1 MLPAA
6 ASFKK
11 QGANRGALASFLVST
26 PESGIDSI
34 AITYALLDPIMTV
47 ARPVA
52 AFVTGLCAGL
62 LENFF
67 SFDHIEVQK
76 QHSEIEGKSCS
87 GHATDLAHEPA
98 PPKGLLAKI
107 VAGVKY
113 GCDDVWGD
121 IVFWFFAG
129 LAIAG
134 VITVFMPENI
144 SEMVLG
150 GGLVSM
156 LTMLLIGMPLYICAT
171 ASTPV
176 AAALLL
182 KGASPGAVLV
192 FLLAGP
198 ATNMTSLSV
207 LTRILG
213 KKGTLRYLFVIGLSA
228 VLFGLGV
235 DWLYQFFSIEPKAI
249 IQEAHETMPYW
260 VKLIFAIMLLILSL
274 YHCVLWVKQRLNR
287 KEECTYMANFPV
299 LDPVKQHQCCD
310 KHAYRVPSKKQSD
323 QAGVH

>member
-11 QGANRGALASFLVST
+11 QGANKGAIASFLVST

-47 ARPVA
+47 VRPVA
-52 AFVTGLCAGL
+52 AFTTGIFAGV
-62 LENFF
+62 LENLF
-67 SFDHIEVQK
+67 SFDANRH
-76 QHSEIEGKSCS
+76 QHAEDMVSPHHAGCAKEHDHSADSVRPPS
-87 GHATDLAHEPA
+87 GVVSKLIA
-98 PPKGLLAKI
+98 GL
-107 VAGVKY
+107 KY
-113 GCDDVWGD
+113 GCEDVWGD
-121 IVFWFFAG
+121 IVFWFFGG
-129 LAIAG
+129 LLIAG
-134 VITVFMPENI
+134 VITVFIPENI

-198 ATNMTSLSV
+198 ATNITSLSV

-213 KKGTLRYLFVIGLSA
+213 KRGTFRYLVVIAASSI
-228 VLFGLGV
+228 LFGLGV
-235 DWLYQFFSIEPKAI
+235 DWLYSYFSIEPRAI
-249 IQEAHETMPYW
+249 IAEAREAMPYP
-260 VKLIFAIMLLILSL
+260 VKLFFTSILLLLSL
-274 YHCVLWVKQRLNR
+274 RHLISWGKSKWFY
-287 KEECTYMANFPV
+287 KENKTYLVDFPS
-299 LDPVKQHQCCD
+299 LDSMHKKPCRQEKPVHKFPAEKD
-310 KHAYRVPSKKQSD
+310 T
-323 QAGVH
+323 

>member
-1 MLPAA
+1 VLPAA

-11 QGANRGALASFLVST
+11 QGANKGALASFLVST

-34 AITYALLDPIMTV
+34 AITYALLDPIMTIV
-47 ARPVA
+47 RPVA
-52 AFVTGLCAGL
+52 AFVTGIFAGI
-62 LENFF
+62 LENTF
-67 SFDHIEVQK
+67 SFDQSRNEREEPDSTID
-76 QHSEIEGKSCS
+76 GCCS
-87 GHATDLAHEPA
+87 QNQDNNQDADARPA
-98 PPKGLLAKI
+98 GFMPKVTAGL
-107 VAGVKY
+107 KY

-129 LAIAG
+129 LLVAG
-134 VITVFMPENI
+134 IITVFIPDNI

-150 GGLVSM
+150 GGLLSM

-213 KKGTLRYLFVIGLSA
+213 KSGTVRYLLVIAFSSI
-228 VLFGLGV
+228 LFGLGV
-235 DWLYQFFSIEPKAI
+235 DWLYEFLAIEPRAI
-249 IQEAHETMPYW
+249 MQEARETMPDT
-260 VKLIFAIMLLILSL
+260 VKLLSALIILILSL
-274 YHCVLWVKQRLNR
+274 YHPLSWVKKKWNR
-287 KEECTYMANFPV
+287 KKDSNSFVTGFPS
-299 LDPVKQHQCCD
+299 LDPVKQKPSLD
-310 KHAYRVPSKKQSD
+310 KHSYTKKLK
-323 QAGVH
+323 H